1 MRVVTQFEIGTEAQI
16 SRLRRLGVVFANELR
31 LKIVTELYMQE
42 MSPTQFFKAF
52 GGGSASRVHRN
63 FKTLAEYQWLRFLW
77 SESGGRRG
85 GPQHFYRAT
94 ELAVFDDDTWGLLPY
109 SIRAALS
116 ETIFRQF
123 CERVR
128 EAMEAGTFDARP
140 DRHFTWTPLL
150 LDHTGQAR
158 VITAVDDLFKSLAEE
173 QADAK
178 LRIFNS
184 GETPFL
190 ATAGLG
196 AFESP
201 SRPQGSGGEPVG
213 PSLAEGTPS
222 PVPVLRRL
230 SKVFDD
236 PVCLKIVAETNLR
249 PMSAPQFY
257 GEFGGNSVEDIRRR
271 FKMLE
276 SIGWERLID
285 QKTGGRRRGAVE
297 HFYRATGPAIF
308 DNSTWSH
315 VPDSRKAA
323 YSWRIFRDLAEQV
336 RVAMK
341 FGTFDACLNRHFTWS
356 LLRLDRLGWGKVIK
370 NADELFTFLF
380 KEQADAER
388 RMERSGDKPVTMTVS
403 LAVFESPRSL
413 AKIEPDQV

>member
-1 MRVVTQFEIGTEAQI
+1 MTQVEIGTEAQI
-16 SRLRRLGVVFANELR
+16 SRLRRLGVVFADELR
-31 LKIVTELYMQE
+31 LKIVTELYMRE
-42 MSPTQFFKAF
+42 MSPTQFYKAF
-52 GGGSASRVHRN
+52 GGGSTSRVHRN
-63 FKTLAEYQWLRFLW
+63 FKKLAEYQWLRFLW
-77 SESGGRRG
+77 SQSGGRRG

-94 ELAVFDDDTWGLLPY
+94 ELAIFDDDTWGLLPY

-128 EAMEAGTFDARP
+128 EAMQAGTFDARP

-150 LDHTGQAR
+150 LDQSGQAR
-158 VITAVDDLFKSLAEE
+158 VITAVDDLFESLAEE

-190 ATAGLG
+190 ATVGLG

-201 SRPQGSGGEPVG
+201 SRPPGSGGEWVG
-213 PSLAEGTPS
+213 PCLAEGTYS

-230 SKVFDD
+230 SRVFDD

-249 PMSAPQFY
+249 QMSAPQFY
-257 GEFGGNSVEDIRRR
+257 EEFGGNSVEDIRRR

-276 SIGWERLID
+276 SIGWERKVD

-297 HFYRATGPAIF
+297 YFYRATGPAIF
-308 DNSTWSH
+308 DNSNWSY
-315 VPDSRKAA
+315 VPDSSKAA
-323 YSWRIFRDLAEQV
+323 YSWSIFKDLSEQV

-341 FGTFDACLNRHFTWS
+341 SGTFDACLGRHSTWS
-356 LLRLDRLGWGKVIK
+356 LLRLDRLGWEKVIK
-370 NADELFTFLF
+370 AVDDLFVSLF
-380 KEQADAER
+380 KEQTEAKR
-388 RMERSGDKPVTMTVS
+388 RMKRSRDKPVTMTVS
-403 LAVFESPRSL
+403 LAVFESPTNL
-413 AKIEPDQV
+413 AKIEP